1 MAFKI
6 KVIAEAEA
14 VENNWEIARDYG
26 LGESM
31 VRRWRRDQAII
42 LSGKLNISKKC
53 AKMCRFTPKCSE
65 QDKQA
70 ME

>member
-14 VENNWEIARDYG
+14 VENSWEIAREYG
-26 LGESM
+26 LSDSM
-31 VRRWRRDQAII
+31 LRRWRRDQAII
-42 LSGKLNISKKC
+42 LSGKLNISAKC
-53 AKMCRFTPKCSE
+53 AKMIWFTPKCSE